1 MSKTILLVEDEPAL
15 QKVAGEILRQEGFI
29 VKSAIDGEEAIRII
43 KTDKPDLVLLDLIL
57 PKKDGFEVLKE
68 MKADTQTKDIPV
80 IILTNLEGTQDVER
94 ALDLGAMNYL
104 VKANY
109 ELEDIF
115 KRIKDVLK

>member
-29 VKSAIDGEEAIRII
+29 FKSAIDGEEAIIII

-94 ALDLGAMNYL
+94 ALELGAMNYL

-109 ELEDIF
+109 ELVDIV